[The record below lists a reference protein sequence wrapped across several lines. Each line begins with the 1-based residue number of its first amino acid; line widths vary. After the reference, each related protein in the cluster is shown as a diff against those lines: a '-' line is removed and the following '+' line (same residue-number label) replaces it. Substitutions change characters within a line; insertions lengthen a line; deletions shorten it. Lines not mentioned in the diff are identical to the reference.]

1 MVRLELKM
9 ETDFNEVAEGQKL
22 IGKLKKALLE
32 VMFSVE
38 RHAKRL
44 APVDTGRLRAGIHV
58 NPKKPSVKITVSDSV
73 EYGVYQ
79 EFGTSTM
86 RAQPFMRP
94 ARDIA
99 LKVDLPRILKKHKL
113 K

>member
-1 MVRLELKM
+1 MVKIELKM
-9 ETDFNEVAEGQKL
+9 ETKFNEVAESQKL
-22 IGKLKKALLE
+22 IGNLKKALLE
-32 VMFSVE
+32 LMFSVE

-58 NPKKPSVKITVSDSV
+58 SPKKPSVKITVSDSV
-73 EYGVYQ
+73 EYGVHQ

>member
-1 MVRLELKM
+1 MVKLEMKM
-9 ETDFNEVAEGQKL
+9 DVDFNKAAKSQEV
-22 IGKLKKALLE
+22 IGNMKKALLE
-32 VMFSVE
+32 VMYSVE

-44 APVDTGRLRAGIHV
+44 APVKTGLLRASIHTD
-58 NPKKPSVKITVSDSV
+58 PKLPSKTITVSDGVS
-73 EYGVYQ
+73 YGAFN
-79 EFGTSTM
+79 EWGTSKM

-94 ARDIA
+94 AKTIA